1 MAINR
6 VFDLEIDPNNLTQT
20 LQLKIDDAYGVG
32 VMLNNNF
39 PSGDFYIELSID
51 GIIWAEMTQLTKDEG
66 KPNLIDLTGVTARF
80 IRVRHSGSNLPALS
94 AKGFVVDTP

>member
-6 VFDLEIDPNNLTQT
+6 VFDLETDPNNLTQT
-20 LQLKIDDAYGVG
+20 VQLKIDDAYGVG
-32 VMLNNNF
+32 VMLNNDF

-80 IRVRHSGSNLPALS
+80 IRVRHSGTNIPALA
-94 AKGFVVDTP
+94 AKGFIVDTP